1 MGERRMSDER
11 MQEAEKLFEIDV
23 GRLPDSQYC
32 WRARGVGMAEFC
44 RTYEPNWPPIDDPEG
59 WIYVGP
65 YRSERAVT
73 RDSKRF
79 ERAFMQARYPD
90 REIVDAPDP
99 RSLH

>member
-1 MGERRMSDER
+1 MSDER

-59 WIYVGP
+59 WP